1 MWRGQPENIY
11 NPPSLGFQPNN
22 ETPGIKSG
30 EIKSFYEG
38 VNLFITGGTGF
49 LGKVVIEKLLRS
61 CPGLNCIY
69 ILMRPK
75 KGLNSEQRF
84 EEFQKHEVFNRI
96 RGECPKVLSKLMVIS
111 GDMGSVGMGLSVQ
124 DDRML
129 VEQVSVVF
137 HVAATVKFNEDM
149 KDAADLNTLGTVQ
162 MMEFCSRIK
171 NLKSVVHVS
180 TAYCN
185 PQVDVVEEQV
195 YETTEP
201 VSKESFLALVKAL
214 PKPLMNLVGEKIQVT
229 ISSWNSVDDQEMSFF
244 SGLPSK
250 HVHPDKVHG
259 RTIGS
264 RVQHPIPHLHR
275 ASIDRDRIDQRTV
288 SRLDRQYQWNH
299 RDHDGDWSGHN
310 KQHHVRTKWRHG
322 LDSRGHCQQYDYNG
336 RLVHASHAP
345 AGIADQSDPLHV
357 GGD

>member
-1 MWRGQPENIY
+1 MWRGQTETIY
-11 NPPSLGFQPNN
+11 DDPPVEKPKPISIAK
-22 ETPGIKSG
+22 TD

-38 VNLFITGGTGF
+38 ARIFITGGTGF

-61 CPGLNCIY
+61 CPGLDYIY

-96 RGECPKVLSKLMVIS
+96 RSECPKVLEKLTVIS
-111 GDMGSVGMGLSVQ
+111 GDMGSVGMGLNTH
-124 DDRML
+124 DERML
-129 VEQVSVVF
+129 IDQVSVVF

-171 NLKSVVHVS
+171 QLKGVVHVS

-201 VSKESFLALVKAL
+201 VTKESFLALVKAL
-214 PKPLMNLVGEKIQVT
+214 PKPLMNMVGEKIQV
-229 ISSWNSVDDQEMSFF
+229 WVEYE
-244 SGLPSK
+244 
-250 HVHPDKVHG
+250 
-259 RTIGS
+259 
-264 RVQHPIPHLHR
+264 
-275 ASIDRDRIDQRTV
+275 DRP
-288 SRLDRQYQWNH
+288 
-299 RDHDGDWSGHN
+299 GH
-310 KQHHVRTKWRHG
+310 
-322 LDSRGHCQQYDYNG
+322 
-336 RLVHASHAP
+336 
-345 AGIADQSDPLHV
+345 
-357 GGD
+357 